1 MINKKKV
8 INLYKRGHSCREVAK
23 KVGCEKSYVYLIVKE
38 AGVNRS
44 RSRANKL
51 RKNFCLEATKEQR
64 IQQAYNR
71 IIANL
76 PKKYDNI

>member
-1 MINKKKV
+1 MIDKDEV
-8 INLYKRGHSCREVAK
+8 IKLYKKGYSCRGVAE
-23 KVGCEKSYVYLIVKE
+23 KVGCEKSYVYLIVKK

-51 RKNFCLEATKEQR
+51 RKNFCLKATKEQR

-76 PKKYDNI
+76 PEKYNNI